1 MQYTVK
7 IGTIHTY
14 RNNYRR
20 YIQPYFGDIDI
31 SSIDVDLCMNWWKM
45 IISTKNQNGQG
56 FKKSTINRSMRHT
69 LSTYLHFAFKMGFI
83 QSNPA
88 LVIPKYKYKQPNDIP
103 KKMENFWELSEF
115 NIFISF
121 VNEQVYKDMFHLLFF
136 TGLRIGEVLAL
147 TWNDVDFVNNKIFIN
162 KTIRYISPELG
173 YTIGSP
179 KNLRSI
185 RTIDISFKTVNM
197 LHNMYE
203 NQHKSN
209 AYFNNKYFVF
219 GGKYHLKYGNIRLKF
234 KHYISVS
241 DVKEITIHGLRHS
254 HASSLIN
261 AKVDD
266 YLIAERLGHS
276 INELRNTYAH
286 IYGKNKKEFY
296 DILNNIEKE
305 VSFKDNNLEAIDK
318 LKLN

>member
-1 MQYTVK
+1 MYT
-7 IGTIHTY
+7 Y
-14 RNNYRR
+14 QNNYRR
-20 YIQPYFGDIDI
+20 YIQPYLGNVDITSIDI
-31 SSIDVDLCMNWWKM
+31 DLCMSWWKTV
-45 IISTKNQNGQG
+45 ISTKTVNGQS
-56 FKKSTINRSMRHT
+56 FKKTTINRSMRHT
-69 LSTYLHFAFKMGFI
+69 LMMYLNFAFKMGYISF
-83 QSNPA
+83 NPA
-88 LVIPKYKYKQPNDIP
+88 VAIPKYKKPNEVPIKLD
-103 KKMENFWELSEF
+103 NFWELDEF

-121 VNEQVYKDMFHLLFF
+121 VNDQMYKDLFYFLFF
-136 TGLRIGEVLAL
+136 TGIRIGEALAL
-147 TWNDVDFVNNKIFIN
+147 TWNDVNFANNKISIN
-162 KTIRYISPELG
+162 KSIRYVSSELG
-173 YTIGSP
+173 YLIGSP
-179 KNLRSI
+179 KNIRSI
-185 RTIDISFKTVNM
+185 RTIDISSHIHDM
-197 LHNMYE
+197 LHNIYE
-203 NQHKSN
+203 NQHKSS